1 MTAAPGFR
9 LQPPWPG
16 GARLRAALWVVA
28 VVFMLHTG
36 ALSLLD
42 KAPGRGWQEQPP
54 RLVHVRQI
62 PARIPAPVPAPALPA
77 ALSADATL
85 PLPRA
90 AVPAKE
96 PPQAAAP
103 LAQRL
108 PAAATPQLQPAT
120 AEPGPEARTET
131 DPAPEP
137 GGLQVPIYATQLPAA
152 TVLRYESRRGLAHGV
167 ADLAWQPG
175 PDGYQLSLQGQ
186 ALGAPFIGWTSVGGM
201 DSAGLAPLRH
211 AELRRGRE
219 ARAANFQRDAGRV
232 TFSGPQLEHSLVPGM
247 QDRLSWLVQ
256 IPAVLQ
262 ANPAL
267 AQPGAQVQLAV
278 VGTRGDAEV
287 WTFTVQGRGPLDL
300 PGGPVADAVHL
311 LREPRRPYD
320 MQVQLWL
327 DPARQHLPVQ
337 AWLRIRATGEGTEL
351 RLLEMSAP

>member
-28 VVFMLHTG
+28 VVFLLHTG

-42 KAPGRGWQEQPP
+42 KAPGRGWKAQPL
-54 RLVHVRQI
+54 RVVHVRK
-62 PARIPAPVPAPALPA
+62 VPAPAA
-77 ALSADATL
+77 GLSAAAAP
-85 PLPRA
+85 PLPRMA
-90 AVPAKE
+90 APAKE
-96 PPQAAAP
+96 PARTAAP
-103 LAQRL
+103 LALQP
-108 PAAATPQLQPAT
+108 PAAAALRLQPAT
-120 AEPGPEARTET
+120 TEPGAEPTAET
-131 DPAPEP
+131 APSPEP
-137 GGLQVPIYATQLPAA
+137 GGLQVPIYVTQVPAA
-152 TVLRYESRRGLAHGV
+152 AVLRYESRRGLARGV

-232 TFSGPQLEHSLVPGM
+232 TFSGPQVEHSLVPGM